1 MSVLQTKKQPTG
13 RLSNAPEYTQRSVT
27 NAGLKLRLTSSKVLV
42 ADHHVEL
49 CLPRKEKNN
58 PVEQQAKDTDKLF
71 MEKETEL
78 TTKMKICSTLL
89 IREMSFKT

>member
-13 RLSNAPEYTQRSVT
+13 RLSNAPEYTQRPVT
-27 NAGLKLRLTSSKVLV
+27 NAGLKLGLTSSKVLV

-49 CLPRKEKNN
+49 CLPHN
-58 PVEQQAKDTDKLF
+58 PVEQQAKATDKLF